1 MMAYPSSQVL
11 VVEDEPDTRKL
22 LRKYLE
28 KLGLDVL
35 EAASGRAALALLELH
50 LPALVCL
57 DLMLPEISGY
67 DVCERIRATPR
78 LKGMPVLVI
87 SARAQPPDRALAEEL
102 GATAY
107 LIKPIRW
114 ATFSETVLALVG
126 NEPAA
131 GSGPA

>member
-1 MMAYPSSQVL
+1 MAEPRSLVL
-11 VVEDEPDTRKL
+11 VVEDEPETRKL

-28 KLGLDVL
+28 KLGAEVL
-35 EAASGRAALALLELH
+35 EAVSGKAALAVLETR

-67 DVCERIRATPR
+67 DVCERMRAIPR
-78 LKGMPVLVI
+78 LQGVPVLVI

-102 GATAY
+102 GANAY

-114 ATFSETVLALVG
+114 NTFSETVLGLIG
-126 NEPAA
+126 NGAA
-131 GSGPA
+131 SGRA

>member
-1 MMAYPSSQVL
+1 MMANPSSQVL

-35 EAASGRAALALLELH
+35 EAASGRAALAVLESH

-78 LKGMPVLVI
+78 LNGMPVLVI

-114 ATFSETVLALVG
+114 TTFSETVLELVG

>member
-1 MMAYPSSQVL
+1 MAKPRSQVL
-11 VVEDEPDTRKL
+11 VVEDEPETRKL

-28 KLGLDVL
+28 KLGLDVM
-35 EAASGRAALALLELH
+35 EAATGKSALALLETH
-50 LPALVCL
+50 VPALVCL

-78 LKGMPVLVI
+78 LQSIPVLVI

>member
-1 MMAYPSSQVL
+1 MTEPRSLVL
-11 VVEDEPDTRKL
+11 VVEDEPETRKL

-35 EAASGRAALALLELH
+35 EAATGKAALAVLETH

-67 DVCERIRATPR
+67 DVCERIRAAPR
-78 LKGMPVLVI
+78 MQGMPVLVI
-87 SARAQPPDRALAEEL
+87 SARSQPSDRALAEEL

-114 ATFSETVLALVG
+114 NTFSENVLRLLG
-126 NEPAA
+126 RDAA
-131 GSGPA
+131 TGAAS

>member
-1 MMAYPSSQVL
+1 MAEPRSLVL
-11 VVEDEPDTRKL
+11 VVEDEPETRKL

-28 KLGLDVL
+28 KLGLEVL
-35 EAASGRAALALLELH
+35 EAASGKAALTLLETH

-67 DVCERIRATPR
+67 DVCERIRANPR
-78 LKGMPVLVI
+78 LQGLPVLVI
-87 SARAQPPDRALAEEL
+87 SARAQPPDRALAEEV

-114 ATFSETVLALVG
+114 NTFSEIVLRLLG
-126 NEPAA
+126 RNA
-131 GSGPA
+131 GSGPD

>member
-1 MMAYPSSQVL
+1 MAEPRSQVL
-11 VVEDEPDTRKL
+11 VVEDEPETRKL

-35 EAASGRAALALLELH
+35 EAASGKAALALLETH

-78 LKGMPVLVI
+78 LQSMPVLVI
-87 SARAQPPDRALAEEL
+87 SARAQPPDRALAEEV

-114 ATFSETVLALVG
+114 TTFSEIVLELVA
-126 NEPAA
+126 NQPAA

>member
-1 MMAYPSSQVL
+1 MTEPRSLVL
-11 VVEDEPDTRKL
+11 VVEDEPETRKL

-35 EAASGRAALALLELH
+35 ETASGKAALAVLETQ

-78 LKGMPVLVI
+78 LQGMPVLVV
-87 SARAQPPDRALAEEL
+87 SARSQPPDRALAEEL

-114 ATFSETVLALVG
+114 NTFSETVLRLLG
-126 NEPAA
+126 KGSTA
-131 GSGPA
+131 GSGTG

>member
-1 MMAYPSSQVL
+1 MAERRSLVL
-11 VVEDEPDTRKL
+11 VVEDEPETRKL

-28 KLGLDVL
+28 KLGLEVL
-35 EAASGRAALALLELH
+35 EAASGKAALALLETH

-78 LKGMPVLVI
+78 LQRMPVLIV
-87 SARAQPPDRALAEEL
+87 SARSQPPDRALAEEL

-114 ATFSETVLALVG
+114 NTFSETIHRLLG
-126 NEPAA
+126 TDSPA
-131 GSGPA
+131 GTGPG